1 MMMMMLKAQN
11 FRQRSGL
18 KMKIVFAVDA
28 VGGETIRAESTAGIA
43 FELAIFLGRGGDE
56 NERVLG
62 VRLVL
67 YLSGKLE
74 AQAQVVEVK
83 LALGLAAFPN
93 MDLLRHCIFRPPQ
106 PQVLDHATP
115 STPPSSA

>member
-43 FELAIFLGRGGDE
+43 FELAIFLGRGGDAK
-56 NERVLG
+56 ERVLG

-74 AQAQVVEVK
+74 AQVVEVK